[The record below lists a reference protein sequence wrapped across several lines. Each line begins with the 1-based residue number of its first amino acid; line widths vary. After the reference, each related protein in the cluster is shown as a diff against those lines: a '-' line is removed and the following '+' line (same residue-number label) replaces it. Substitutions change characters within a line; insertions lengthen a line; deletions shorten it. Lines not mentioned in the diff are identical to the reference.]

1 MKVVFRLLGILLGLL
16 LLSAG
21 LSKIGS
27 PLRMLADIYAY
38 QIPLPDWLAN
48 AGAYSLPWI
57 EILLGALLIFGLWR
71 VAVTSATLLLL
82 AIYTFLTAQSWW
94 RDLPIECGCLDFS
107 GIHPALAFLETPAG
121 STVRNLLLLLATTAM
136 GIFQKNHPPAKSL
149 NP

>member
-1 MKVVFRLLGILLGLL
+1 MKVVSRLWGILLGLL

-48 AGAYSLPWI
+48 GAAYSLPWI
-57 EILLGALLIFGLWR
+57 EILLGALLIFGCWR

-94 RDLPIECGCLDFS
+94 RELPIECGCLDFS

-121 STVRNLLLLLATTAM
+121 SSLRNLFLLLITAALA
-136 GIFQKNHPPAKSL
+136 FFPKNPSHAKGHK
-149 NP
+149 P

>member
-1 MKVVFRLLGILLGLL
+1 MTVVSRLWAILLGLL

-48 AGAYSLPWI
+48 AAAYSLPWI
-57 EILLGALLIFGLWR
+57 EILLGALLIFGYWR

-94 RDLPIECGCLDFS
+94 RGLPIECGCLDLS

-121 STVRNLLLLLATTAM
+121 STVRNLLLLLTTAAM
-136 GIFQKNHPPAKSL
+136 GIFQKNHPTPKGL

>member
-1 MKVVFRLLGILLGLL
+1 MKVVSRLWAILLGLL

-48 AGAYSLPWI
+48 AAAYSLPWI

-94 RDLPIECGCLDFS
+94 RGLPIECGCLDFS
-107 GIHPALAFLETPAG
+107 GIHHALAFLETPAG

-136 GIFQKNHPPAKSL
+136 GIFQKNHPTAKSL

>member
-1 MKVVFRLLGILLGLL
+1 MKVVSRLWGILLGLL

-38 QIPLPDWLAN
+38 QIPLPDCLAN
-48 AGAYSLPWI
+48 AAAYSLPWT
-57 EILLGALLIFGLWR
+57 EILLGTLLIFGLWR

-82 AIYTFLTAQSWW
+82 AFYTFLTAQSWW
-94 RDLPIECGCLDFS
+94 RKLPIECGCLDFS
-107 GIHPALAFLETPAG
+107 AIHPVLAFLETPAG
-121 STVRNLLLLLATTAM
+121 SSLRNLFLLLITAALA
-136 GIFQKNHPPAKSL
+136 FFYKNPAHAKGH

>member
-1 MKVVFRLLGILLGLL
+1 MKVVSRLWGILLGLL

-38 QIPLPDWLAN
+38 QISLPDWLAN
-48 AGAYSLPWI
+48 GAAYSLPWI
-57 EILLGALLIFGLWR
+57 EILLGALLIFGCWR

-94 RDLPIECGCLDFS
+94 R
-107 GIHPALAFLETPAG
+107 
-121 STVRNLLLLLATTAM
+121 
-136 GIFQKNHPPAKSL
+136 
-149 NP
+149 

>member
-1 MKVVFRLLGILLGLL
+1 MKVVSRLWAIFLGLL

-48 AGAYSLPWI
+48 AAAYSLPWI

-71 VAVTSATLLLL
+71 VAGTSATLLLL
-82 AIYTFLTAQSWW
+82 AFYTFLTAQSWW
-94 RDLPIECGCLDFS
+94 RGLPIECGCLDFS

-121 STVRNLLLLLATTAM
+121 SSLRNVFLLLVTSALA
-136 GIFQKNHPPAKSL
+136 FFSKNPAHAKGHT
-149 NP
+149 P